1 MKFFKIVLA
10 LILAIG
16 LVAGSTLTV
25 MAKPE
30 EKAKDQKPEKVKLE
44 IQRGEVTS
52 INAAA
57 GSFVIKNGDKELTIT
72 TDNATKY
79 FKMNVPGN
87 GVGVL
92 RNQMQL
98 KEKGQKGP
106 KMNPGVGIGGENQ
119 ALRRGGQQATFNDI
133 AVGDKVAV
141 QLKKDTSV
149 ANLVVIFEKPFA
161 NIKGTVTAL
170 DTTNKKITITP
181 SGGTAVTLNYG
192 DQTVFTLRGVTAV
205 TVEQTAHAVYRVKDM
220 MARNVNI
227 QPVPP
232 PTPTPTP
239 TPTTTST

>member
-52 INAAA
+52 INATAE
-57 GSFVIKNGDKELTIT
+57 SFVMKNGGKELTIT
-72 TDNATKY
+72 TDNATNTTDNATKY
-79 FKMNVPGN
+79 FKMTTPGR
-87 GVGVL
+87 GVGIL

-98 KEKGQKGP
+98 KEKEQKGP

-170 DTTNKKITITP
+170 DPTSKKITITP
-181 SGGTAVTLNYG
+181 SSGTAAVTLNYG
-192 DQTVFTLRGVTAV
+192 DQTVFTLRGVTAIAAG
-205 TVEQTAHAVYRVKDM
+205 QTAHAVYRVKDM

-227 QPVPP
+227 QP
-232 PTPTPTP
+232 
-239 TPTTTST
+239 

>member
-98 KEKGQKGP
+98 KGKEQKGP

-141 QLKKDTSV
+141 QLNKGTTLAK
-149 ANLVVIFEKPFA
+149 LVIIFEKPFA

-170 DTTNKKITITP
+170 DPTSKKITITP
-181 SGGTAVTLNYG
+181 SSGTAAVTLNYG
-192 DQTVFTLRGVTAV
+192 DQTVFTLRGVTAIAAG
-205 TVEQTAHAVYRVKDM
+205 QTAHAVYRVKDM

-227 QPVPP
+227 QP
-232 PTPTPTP
+232 
-239 TPTTTST
+239 